1 MGLEAVDHT
10 LLVAV
15 EHVYDA
21 FGVLIPEEDVAAV
34 GSRDNKFTPWSV
46 KIHTLNCSTVE
57 MALIPLDILCALV
70 AVGVEEVDVLVVVGS
85 DDLRSVVIVDSAGD
99 VCQ

>member
-1 MGLEAVDHT
+1 
-10 LLVAV
+10 
-15 EHVYDA
+15 
-21 FGVLIPEEDVAAV
+21 
-34 GSRDNKFTPWSV
+34 
-46 KIHTLNCSTVE
+46 